1 MKTRSA
7 TGVKRIIWPIGLV
20 VIVMFAFGF
29 VLVPLYDVFC
39 EYTGLNGKL
48 SSKAADERHYDP
60 DLGRTVSVEF
70 LSTVNGPMPL
80 KFWSEAQK
88 MKVHPGEYQTIRFYG
103 SNASENVIVGRAIP
117 SVAPGWAAQFLKKT
131 QCFCFDEQTFEP
143 QQTKE
148 MLVRFVVDPALP
160 ETVTDLTLSYTFF
173 DITVR

>member
-1 MKTRSA
+1 
-7 TGVKRIIWPIGLV
+7 
-20 VIVMFAFGF
+20 
-29 VLVPLYDVFC
+29 
-39 EYTGLNGKL
+39 
-48 SSKAADERHYDP
+48 
-60 DLGRTVSVEF
+60 
-70 LSTVNGPMPL
+70 
-80 KFWSEAQK
+80 

-103 SNASENVIVGRAIP
+103 SNVSENVIVGRAIP